1 MEILETVVEEKKIK
15 VVENVGVEKKVV
27 VRVGE
32 DNENFILL

>member
-1 MEILETVVEEKKIK
+1 MEILETVVEEKKME